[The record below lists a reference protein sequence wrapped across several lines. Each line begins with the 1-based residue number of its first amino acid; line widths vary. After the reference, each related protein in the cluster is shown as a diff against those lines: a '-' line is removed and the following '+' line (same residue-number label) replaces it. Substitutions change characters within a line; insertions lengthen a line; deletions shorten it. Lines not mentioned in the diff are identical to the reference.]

1 MMEEAKPKEELTLDL
16 FGMTCANCALRIERG
31 LSKLSG
37 MEEARVN
44 LARETAFIRFSPGL
58 SQEEILAKVEDLG
71 YKASVHNEN
80 STKAAEDEHRK
91 EFRKLKLRFFFSALF
106 SVPLLYSMVSHF
118 PALSF
123 LPDPG
128 ILMHPWIQFLLAAPV
143 QFWVGFSYYKGAYHA
158 LKNRS
163 SNMDVLVALGTSAAF
178 GYSLISSIVSG
189 SANGDILYIQ
199 NNIHSAHSF
208 PPLYY
213 ETSAVLITFLIAG
226 KWMETAAKGKSSD
239 AVRTL
244 LSLKA
249 ENARIRKGEEWTLV
263 PSEYLKQGDVFLV
276 KPGEKIPAD
285 GTVLDGFSAVDESM
299 LTGESIPSE
308 KSVQSK
314 VMGGTVNGSGVLTV
328 RADRT
333 GNETLLASIIKTVED
348 ALSSKAPIQKIADRI
363 SAYFVPVVVLISVLD
378 FILWISWIDPG
389 NFAGALEKAIAVLVI
404 ACPCAL
410 GLATPVSLLVGTG
423 KAASHGILFKNAET
437 LESAA
442 ALQTVAFDKTG
453 TLTVGRPEVTDAVF
467 YGDMQSSILSKTVSA
482 ESMSEHPLAKAV
494 LRYGKENS
502 AEILPVKDFQ
512 AEAGGGIRANIN
524 DEFVMIGSRKFI
536 TDSGLSIPNELKAA
550 EDFEKQAKT
559 LIYSAVIGEKKSW
572 AVFAVQDLL
581 KENAVTALGRL
592 RSLEIETVLLTGDNQ
607 TVGSAIAEKA
617 GIESVYSALLP
628 EGKSEIIRKI
638 RETRKIGMAGDGIND
653 APALAA
659 ADVGIAMGNGTDAAL
674 ETADIVL
681 VKGDLMR
688 IYDAVRISRDT
699 VRNIRQ
705 NFFWALAYN
714 SLGIPVAAAGFLAP
728 WIAGAA
734 MALSSVT
741 VVLNALRLN
750 LKKYE

>member
-1 MMEEAKPKEELTLDL
+1 MEEAKPKEELTLDL
-16 FGMTCANCALRIERG
+16 FGMTCANCVLRIERG

-44 LARETAFIRFSPGL
+44 LARETAFIRFSSDL

-91 EFRKLKLRFFFSALF
+91 EFQKLKLRFSLSAFFSL
-106 SVPLLYSMVSHF
+106 PLLYSMVSHF

-123 LPDPG
+123 LPAPG

-143 QFWVGFSYYKGAYHA
+143 QFWIGFSYYKGAYHA

-163 SNMDVLVALGTSAAF
+163 ANMDVLVALGTSAAF
-178 GYSLISSIVSG
+178 GYSLISSIFSG
-189 SANGDILYIQ
+189 FTSGDILYIQ
-199 NNIHSAHSF
+199 NNSHAMHSGF

-249 ENARIRKGEEWTLV
+249 ENARIKKGEEWTLV
-263 PSEYLKQGDVFLV
+263 PSEYLKPGDLFLV

-285 GTVLDGFSAVDESM
+285 GTVQEGFSAVDESM

-308 KSVQSK
+308 KTLQSR

-348 ALSSKAPIQKIADRI
+348 ALSSKAPIQKIADKI

-378 FILWISWIDPG
+378 FILWMLFIEPG

-423 KAASHGILFKNAET
+423 KAAANGILFKNAEI

-442 ALQTVAFDKTG
+442 TLQKIAFDKTG
-453 TLTVGRPEVTDAVF
+453 TLTVGRPEVTDF
-467 YGDMQSSILSKTVSA
+467 IFFGDEKSVILSKTASA

-494 LRYGKENS
+494 IRFGTENS
-502 AEILPVKDFQ
+502 AVILPVRDFQ
-512 AEAGGGIRANIN
+512 AEPGGGLRANIN
-524 DEFVMIGSRKFI
+524 DEFIMIGNEKFI
-536 TDSGLSIPNELKAA
+536 IESGLTVPDELKPAK
-550 EDFEKQAKT
+550 DFEKQAKT
-559 LIYSAVIGEKKSW
+559 LIYAAVIGEKKSW

-581 KENAVTALGRL
+581 KENAVSALKKLHSIG
-592 RSLEIETVLLTGDNQ
+592 IESILLTGDNQ
-607 TVGSAIAEKA
+607 TVASAIAEKA
-617 GIESVYSALLP
+617 GIQTVYSALLP
-628 EGKSEIIRKI
+628 EGKSEIIKSI
-638 RETRKIGMAGDGIND
+638 RQTQKIGMAGDGIND

-659 ADVGIAMGNGTDAAL
+659 ADVGIAMGTGTDAAL

-699 VRNIRQ
+699 VQNIRQ

-714 SLGIPVAAAGFLAP
+714 SLGIPIAAAGFLAP

-750 LKKYE
+750 LKRYE

>member
-1 MMEEAKPKEELTLDL
+1 MEEAKPKEELTLDL

-31 LSKLSG
+31 LSRLSG

-71 YKASVHNEN
+71 YKASVHNEK
-80 STKAAEDEHRK
+80 SIKSAEDEHRK
-91 EFRKLKLRFFFSALF
+91 DFRKLKFRFFLSALF

-178 GYSLISSIVSG
+178 GYSLISSFSAG
-189 SANGDILYIQ
+189 SANGDIFYIQ
-199 NNIHSAHSF
+199 NGLHPHHSAF

-239 AVRTL
+239 AVKTL

-263 PSEYLKQGDVFLV
+263 PSEYLKPGDIFLV

-285 GTVLDGFSAVDESM
+285 GTVLEGFSAVDESM

-308 KSVQSK
+308 KTVQSR

-378 FILWISWIDPG
+378 FILWFVFIQPG

-423 KAASHGILFKNAET
+423 KAASYGILFKNAEI

-442 ALQTVAFDKTG
+442 TLQTIAFDKTG
-453 TLTVGRPEVTDAVF
+453 TLTVGRPEVTDYIF
-467 YGDMQSSILSKTVSA
+467 SGDSQSAILSKIASA

-494 LRYGKENS
+494 LRFGKENS
-502 AEILPVKDFQ
+502 ADILPVKDFQ

-524 DEFVMIGSRKFI
+524 DEFIMIGSRKFI
-536 TDSGLSIPNELKAA
+536 TDSGLSIPEELKPA
-550 EDFEKQAKT
+550 EYFEKQAKT

-592 RSLEIETVLLTGDNQ
+592 RSLGIETVLLTGDNQ

-688 IYDAVRISRDT
+688 IYDAVKISRDT
-699 VRNIRQ
+699 VQNIRQ

-750 LKKYE
+750 LKKYG

>member
-1 MMEEAKPKEELTLDL
+1 MEEAKPKEELTLDL

-31 LSKLSG
+31 LSRLSG

-44 LARETAFIRFSPGL
+44 LARETAFIRFSPNL

-71 YKASVHNEN
+71 YKASVHNEK
-80 STKAAEDEHRK
+80 SVKTAEDEHRK
-91 EFRKLKLRFFFSALF
+91 DFRKLKFRFFLSALF

-178 GYSLISSIVSG
+178 GYSLISSFAAG
-189 SANGDILYIQ
+189 AANGDIFYIQ
-199 NNIHSAHSF
+199 NGLHPHHSAF

-239 AVRTL
+239 AVKTL

-263 PSEYLKQGDVFLV
+263 PSEYLKPGDVFLV

-285 GTVLDGFSAVDESM
+285 GTVLEGFSAVDESM

-308 KSVQSK
+308 KTVQSR

-378 FILWISWIDPG
+378 FILWFVFIQPG

-442 ALQTVAFDKTG
+442 TLQTIAFDKTG
-453 TLTVGRPEVTDAVF
+453 TLTVGRPEVTDSIF
-467 YGDMQSSILSKTVSA
+467 SGDSQSAILSKIASA

-494 LRYGKENS
+494 LRFGKENS
-502 AEILPVKDFQ
+502 ADILPVKDFQ

-524 DEFVMIGSRKFI
+524 DEFIMIGSRKFI
-536 TDSGLSIPNELKAA
+536 TDSGLSIPEELKPA

-559 LIYSAVIGEKKSW
+559 LIYAAVIGEKKSW

-581 KENAVTALGRL
+581 KENAVAALDRL
-592 RSLEIETVLLTGDNQ
+592 RSLGIETVLLTGDNQ

-688 IYDAVRISRDT
+688 IYDAVKISRDT
-699 VRNIRQ
+699 VQNIRQ

-750 LKKYE
+750 LKKYG